1 MNRISAAL
9 AKAPE
14 NPALLAL
21 AARAYTAAGDT
32 QRTEQL
38 LRRSIEIDPGNLEA
52 YSLLGD
58 LYASQRRLPEARA
71 SFEKILVK
79 QPDSVALNTIVAM
92 LYETEGNKAEARKRY
107 ERVLQLDQNAAVA
120 ANNLAYIYAEEGGN
134 LDIALQLAQVA
145 KQKLPDNPYVTDT
158 LAWVYVKKDLA
169 TLAIPQLEQ
178 ALTRM
183 PDDAVLTYHLGI
195 ALVQAGSKTKGR
207 KALER
212 ALSLRLSASG
222 GRRRSAHHRA
232 AALIEEPQPRH

>member
-14 NPALLAL
+14 NPALLTL
-21 AARAYTAAGDT
+21 AARAHTAAGDT

-38 LRRSIEIDPGNLEA
+38 LRRSIEIDPGHLEA

-58 LYASQRRLPEARA
+58 LYASQGGCPRHGPA
-71 SFEKILVK
+71 SSTILVK
-79 QPDSVALNTIVAM
+79 QPESVALNTIVAM

-107 ERVLQLDQNAAVA
+107 ERVLQIDQNAAVA
-120 ANNLAYIYAEEGGN
+120 ANNLAYIYAEDGGN

-145 KQKLPDNPYVTDT
+145 KQKLPDSPYVADT

-178 ALTRM
+178 ALTQM
-183 PDDAVLTYHLGI
+183 PDNAVLTYHLGM
-195 ALVQAGSKTKGR
+195 ALVQSGSRTKGR
-207 KALER
+207 KTLER
-212 ALSLRLSASG
+212 ALSLRLPPPAADEA
-222 GRRRSAHHRA
+222 RRT
-232 AALIEEPQPRH
+232 IEQL